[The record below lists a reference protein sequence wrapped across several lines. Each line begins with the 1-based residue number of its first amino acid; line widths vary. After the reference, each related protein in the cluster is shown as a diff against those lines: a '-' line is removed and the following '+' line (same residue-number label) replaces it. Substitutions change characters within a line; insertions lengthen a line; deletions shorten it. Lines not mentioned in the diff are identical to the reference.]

1 MVPVPVPLEEAEL
14 RLRRALVLL
23 ALFVLG
29 CAVVAAGTALGL
41 GAVWQDVHEWVFSRV
56 AGDQLGG

>member
-1 MVPVPVPLEEAEL
+1 MVPMPFEPDE
-14 RLRRALVLL
+14 RQPRRALVLL

-41 GAVWQDVHEWVFSRV
+41 GTVWQDVHEWVFARV
-56 AGDQLGG
+56 AGDQLGR